1 MTVASLTTI
10 TLCILPTLCGGHP
23 VAPVPLDEGADLL
36 DDVLDAHPAEL
47 AGRVLATQLED
58 VGLGVGFVLMGS
70 CCGPPIGPIADAGAV
85 RLLLSRSLITNR
97 KCAKKFCFCFL
108 F

>member
-47 AGRVLATQLED
+47 AGRVLAAQLQD
-58 VGLGVGFVLMGS
+58 VGLGVGL
-70 CCGPPIGPIADAGAV
+70 AQV
-85 RLLLSRSLITNR
+85 RVI
-97 KCAKKFCFCFL
+97 FL
-108 F
+108 RVRIRL